1 MSEINERTERS
12 KSVLLFN
19 IPESMARSVEDRVGD
34 DLNQVMAILN
44 PLGSSSQPKKVFRLG
59 SSKPNVVR
67 PLKIVYNNKD
77 EAMSILRSNK
87 SNTNRKFHFRAD
99 LTKLQRETNAAV
111 IQEFNDRKS
120 RGENEIVLTY
130 RDNLAQ
136 IMHKT
141 TNRRPKN

>member
-1 MSEINERTERS
+1 
-12 KSVLLFN
+12 
-19 IPESMARSVEDRVGD
+19 MARSVEERVGD
-34 DLNQVMAILN
+34 DLNQVMTILN
-44 PLGSSSQPKKVFRLG
+44 PLGSFPQPKKVFRLG

-67 PLKIVYNNKD
+67 PLKIVYDNKD
-77 EAMSILRSNK
+77 EAMSILTSNK